1 MKERADDW
9 VEDNPTAAAMEPR
22 GDAWEQT
29 KQRAG
34 RMRQRTELFV
44 RENPVPMIIGAL
56 VAGVAI
62 GFAIRLGTGEK
73 EEVKTP
79 TRAFNWGFLS
89 LPFLWPLFQS
99 IRERYDDSADAM
111 RENVDRLK
119 DIDLDRYAKPIRK
132 RWKSWLG

>member
-1 MKERADDW
+1 MNEHGNDW

-34 RMRQRTELFV
+34 RMRDRTEFFL
-44 RENPVPMIIGAL
+44 RQNPVPMVIGAL
-56 VAGVAI
+56 LVGAAI
-62 GFAIRLGTGEK
+62 GFAVRLGTEAK

-79 TRAFNWGFLS
+79 ARAINWSFLS
-89 LPFLWPLFQS
+89 LPFLWPLIQS
-99 IRERYDDSADAM
+99 IRERYDDSADAVKD
-111 RENVDRLK
+111 NVDRYT
-119 DIDLDRYAKPIRK
+119 RPMRK

>member
-1 MKERADDW
+1 MNEHGNDW

-34 RMRQRTELFV
+34 RMRDRTEFFL
-44 RENPVPMIIGAL
+44 RQNPVPMVIGAL
-56 VAGVAI
+56 LVGAAI
-62 GFAIRLGTGEK
+62 GFAVRLGTEAK

-79 TRAFNWGFLS
+79 GRAINWSFLS
-89 LPFLWPLFQS
+89 LPFLWPLIQS
-99 IRERYDDSADAM
+99 IRERYDDSADAVKD
-111 RENVDRLK
+111 NVDRYT
-119 DIDLDRYAKPIRK
+119 RPMRK